1 MKINN
6 KTRITTHEGAPA
18 KHINVEQELRRS
30 LMSCLLWEKS
40 FYESGEDI
48 AVRISRLADQ
58 CSLETLAQ
66 LAVEART
73 VFKLRHAPL
82 LILLAMIKRGTAI
95 TARAI
100 EDTINRPDEITELV
114 ALYWR
119 DGKKTITR
127 QMRMGLSKAFLKFNE
142 YQLAK
147 WNRDGAV
154 KLRDV
159 LFLIHAKPSKDKEA
173 LFKRIAEKQLATPNT
188 WESRMAAGENKKDV
202 FEDLLR
208 NESLGYMALL
218 KNLRGMNECGVD
230 RELIISAIARPA
242 ASILPFR
249 FISAA
254 KHAPMFEPQL
264 DSAMTKL
271 LDCSDR
277 IAGKTVLLVDV
288 SGSMDGAISAKSD
301 LNRID
306 AACAL
311 AILLSGICDDI
322 RIFTFSNAVVEV
334 PARKGMALRDAIVK
348 SQAHGGTDLGA
359 AVSHVLNKVPH
370 ERLIV
375 ISDEQSSTRIPD
387 PKGLAYMLNV
397 ASYQNGIGYGPWIH
411 IDGFSEACVD
421 YIQEHERANNLQA
434 R

>member
-1 MKINN
+1 
-6 KTRITTHEGAPA
+6 
-18 KHINVEQELRRS
+18 
-30 LMSCLLWEKS
+30 
-40 FYESGEDI
+40 
-48 AVRISRLADQ
+48 
-58 CSLETLAQ
+58 
-66 LAVEART
+66 
-73 VFKLRHAPL
+73 
-82 LILLAMIKRGTAI
+82 MIKRGTAI
-95 TARAI
+95 TAKAI

-127 QMRMGLSKAFLKFNE
+127 QMRIGLSKAFLKFNE

-159 LFLIHAKPSKDKEA
+159 MFLIHAKPSKDKEA
-173 LFKRIAEKQLATPNT
+173 LFKRIADKQLATPNT
-188 WESRMAAGENKKDV
+188 WESRMAAGENKKEV

-208 NESLGYMALL
+208 SESLGYMALL

-230 RELIISAIARPA
+230 RDLIISAIARPA
-242 ASILPFR
+242 ASVLPFR

-271 LDCSDR
+271 LDCGDR
-277 IAGKTVLLVDV
+277 IIGKTVLLVDV
-288 SGSMDGAISAKSD
+288 SGSMDSPISAKSD

-311 AILLSGICDDI
+311 AILLSGICEDI
-322 RIFTFSNAVVEV
+322 RIFTFSNALVEV
-334 PARKGMALRDAIVK
+334 PARKGMALRDAILK
-348 SQAHGGTDLGA
+348 SQAHGGTDLGS
-359 AVSHVLNKVPH
+359 AVSHVLQKVPH

-375 ISDEQSSTRIPD
+375 ISDEQSSTRVPD

-434 R
+434 G

>member
-1 MKINN
+1 MKINT
-6 KTRITTHEGAPA
+6 KTKNSTHEGAPA

-48 AVRISRLADQ
+48 AARIVRLADQ
-58 CSLETLAQ
+58 CSMETLAT

-82 LILLAMIKRGTAI
+82 LILLAMIKRGTAL
-95 TARAI
+95 TAKTI

-127 QMRMGLSKAFLKFNE
+127 QMRVGLSKAFLKFNE

-147 WNRDGAV
+147 WNRDGDV

-159 LFLIHAKPSKDKEA
+159 LFLIHAKPSKDKEE
-173 LFKRIAEKQLATPNT
+173 LFKRIAEKKLATPNT
-188 WESRMAAGENKKDV
+188 WESRMAAGENKKEV

-208 NESLGYMALL
+208 TDSLGYMALL
-218 KNLRGMNECGVD
+218 KNLRGMNEAGVD
-230 RELIISAIARPA
+230 RDLIITAISKPA
-242 ASILPFR
+242 ASVLPFR

-254 KHAPMFEPQL
+254 KHASMFEPHLDQAMMKML
-264 DSAMTKL
+264 DS
-271 LDCSDR
+271 SDR
-277 IAGKTVLLVDV
+277 ISGKTVLMVDV
-288 SGSMDGAISAKSD
+288 SGSMDAAISTKSD

-311 AILLSGICDDI
+311 AILLSGICEDI
-322 RIFTFSNAVVEV
+322 RIFTFSNSLVEV
-334 PARKGMALRDAIVK
+334 PARKGMALRDAVIK
-348 SQAHGGTDLGA
+348 SQSHGGTDLGG
-359 AVSHVLNKVPH
+359 AVRKVMDDIPYN
-370 ERLIV
+370 RLIV
-375 ISDEQSSTRIPD
+375 ISDEQSSTSVPD

-397 ASYQNGIGYGPWIH
+397 ASYKNGIGYGPWIH

-421 YIQEHERANNLQA
+421 YIQEYERANNLKA
-434 R
+434 G